1 MEFHENVRTTE
12 HEKAKWPRQGYLIA
26 RTGKGI
32 TLRVVYSDE
41 SGVGNIG
48 KEPITVVTAIVIDM
62 DRDWH
67 AIEHDL
73 NQARIHAPDTVLET
87 KRVLKGKKFYS
98 LLRKNADLEQ
108 QIDGALHPNA
118 SQIAKEAFEARQCL
132 HKVFEVLIKYRI
144 PIFYGAVDRQ
154 GFIDYQKRPR
164 ATEED
169 KTATAYDI
177 AFSECLVRLDSTAWT
192 FTSERLLWI
201 ADRSDRQREPATKS
215 ALELYRLGQI
225 TSIAKQLGKPEDI
238 SRISVADT
246 IYFGH
251 SSESV
256 ALQLA
261 DVCCST
267 VTNYLLEESYGW
279 TYSATDQYWIIRR
292 QVVNDGSPIILKP

>member
-1 MEFHENVRTTE
+1 LNPEKCQNEDTQTE
-12 HEKAKWPRQGYLIA
+12 WPKQGSLVAK
-26 RTGKGI
+26 TCEGI
-32 TLRVVYSDE
+32 TLRVVYSVE
-41 SGVGNIG
+41 SGVGSIE
-48 KEPITVVTAIVIDM
+48 KEPITVVAAIVINM
-62 DRDWH
+62 DRDWD

-73 NQARIHAPDTVLET
+73 NFVRIHAPDTVLEP

-108 QIDGALHPNA
+108 QIRGVPSPKAG
-118 SQIAKEAFEARQCL
+118 QIAKEAVEARQCL

-144 PIFYGAVDRQ
+144 PIVYGAVDRK
-154 GFIDYQKRPR
+154 GFAEWQKRR
-164 ATEED
+164 QSRLSEED
-169 KTATAYDI
+169 KTTAYDI
-177 AFSECLVRLDSTAWT
+177 AFSECLVRLDSAAWT
-192 FTSERLLWI
+192 FTNERLLWI
-201 ADRSDRQREPATKS
+201 ADRSDKQREPATKS
-215 ALELYRLGQI
+215 ALELYRSGVV

-267 VTNYLLEESYGW
+267 VTNYLLEQFYER
-279 TYSATDQYWIIRR
+279 TYSATPEYWIIRR
-292 QVVNDGSPIILKP
+292 QIMNDGAPIVLK